1 MKLARTDLPAK
12 TESEKPIATIDLSG
26 KLGSATI
33 STVTMLCEPA
43 GLTLGTPT
51 IGTPAKSF
59 TVSVE
64 GGDAGQGYIIS
75 AICTLSDGRIV
86 EPWLKQR
93 VIEAGGF

>member
-12 TESEKPIATIDLSG
+12 TESEKTLASIDLSG

-33 STVTMLCEPA
+33 STVVMLCEPA

-51 IGTPAKSF
+51 IGTPAKSV
-59 TVSVE
+59 TATLE
-64 GGDAGQGYIIS
+64 GGDAGCTYIVS
-75 AICTLSDGRIV
+75 AKCTLSDGRIV